1 MDCKKVEHHLSDYY
15 FQELSSENKEIIQQ
29 HLAACNNCQTLFNKF
44 SAVMNAANLKEEIY
58 APDFIET
65 RILAKL
71 DNEKHQTSPIKV
83 LQYFVRPVLVVSLAV
98 LGIWVGVKIS
108 NTYINTTSEVN
119 LASDNS
125 NEQLSTQFANENYL
139 SSTSDEIIEMYIN
152 NKQE

>member
-44 SAVMNAANLKEEIY
+44 SAVMNSLPLGKEIH

-65 RILAKL
+65 RIIAKL
-71 DNEKHQTSPIKV
+71 ENEKQQTSPIKV
-83 LQYFVRPVLVVSLAV
+83 LQYFVRPVLVASLAV
-98 LGIWVGVKIS
+98 LGIWVGVEIS
-108 NTYINTTSEVN
+108 NTYINTSADIN
-119 LASDNS
+119 LTDANS